1 MAASKRRPRVAVTMG
16 DPAGIGPEICLR
28 LLADSRV
35 LRRCV
40 PVVFGNAEVLDRV
53 ARACRLPGPDRVVTG
68 EQGHSDLSESSP
80 AVVDPGGLE
89 AYRVRPGRVQA
100 SCGRAGFRFLEAA
113 ATRTM
118 NGEFAA
124 LATGPIN
131 KQALQAGGI
140 PFSGHTD
147 YLAAATGTPAVY
159 MMLASDELRVSM
171 VTGHVGV
178 ERVSRELTKAR
189 VLEAIRL
196 TRDAVVNLRGE
207 TPRLAVSGLNPHAG
221 EGGLFGSGE
230 EEHVIR
236 PAVEAAR
243 REGMEVDGPL
253 PADTLFVPSVRSRYQ
268 AVVTMYHD
276 QGHVP
281 FKMISFDRGIH
292 MTLGLPLVRTSVA
305 HGTAFDIAWTG
316 RASPQSLIQAVLW
329 AGRLAER
336 KRAVRGRSAAGRTAA
351 RRVG

>member
-1 MAASKRRPRVAVTMG
+1 MSRDFSASRRRPRVAVTMG

-28 LLADSRV
+28 LLADPHV
-35 LRRCV
+35 LERCL
-40 PVVFGNAEVLDRV
+40 PVVFGDGEVLSRV
-53 ARACRLPGPDRVVTG
+53 ARACRLPRPDRVVTEG
-68 EQGHSDLSESSP
+68 QGPLDLTEPSP
-80 AVVDPGGLE
+80 AVVDLGGQE
-89 AYRVRPGRVQA
+89 AYRILPGRIQA
-100 SCGRAGFRFLEAA
+100 SCGRAAFRYLEAA
-113 ATRTM
+113 TTRTL

-131 KQALQAGGI
+131 KRALQVGGI

-147 YLAAATGTPAVY
+147 YLAAATGSPAAY

-178 ERVSRELTKAR
+178 ERVARELTTAR

-196 TRDAVVNLRGE
+196 TRDAVVKLHGKA
-207 TPRLAVSGLNPHAG
+207 PRLAVSGLNPHAG

-230 EEHVIR
+230 EERVIR

-268 AVVTMYHD
+268 AIVTMYHD

-305 HGTAFDIAWTG
+305 HGTAFDIAWAG
-316 RASPQSLIQAVLW
+316 RADPQSLIQAVLW
-329 AGRLAER
+329 AGRLAQR
-336 KRAVRGRSAAGRTAA
+336 TRTVHSRAAA
-351 RRVG
+351 RRAG

>member
-1 MAASKRRPRVAVTMG
+1 MG
-16 DPAGIGPEICLR
+16 DPSGIGPEICLR
-28 LLADSRV
+28 LLTDSRV
-35 LRRCV
+35 LKRCV
-40 PVVFGNAEVLDRV
+40 PVVFGDAGVLVRV
-53 ARACRLPGPDRVVTG
+53 ARQCRLLRPDRVVTG
-68 EQGHSDLSESSP
+68 GQGLLDLPGSSP
-80 AVVDPGGLE
+80 AVVDQGGLE
-89 AYRVRPGRVQA
+89 PYRIRPGQVQA
-100 SCGRAGFRFLEAA
+100 ACGRAAFRYLEAA
-113 ATRTM
+113 TARTL

-140 PFSGHTD
+140 PFAGHTD
-147 YLAAATGTPAVY
+147 YLAATTGSSSVY

-178 ERVSRELTKAR
+178 DQVSRELTTAR

-196 TRDAVVNLRGE
+196 TRDAVVNLSGK

-230 EEHVIR
+230 EERVIR

-316 RASPQSLIQAVLW
+316 RANPQSLIQAVLW

-336 KRAVRGRSAAGRTAA
+336 KSAVHSRTAA
-351 RRVG
+351 RRAG

>member
-1 MAASKRRPRVAVTMG
+1 MNRNYSASNRRPRVAVTMG

-28 LLADSRV
+28 LLRDSRV
-35 LRRCV
+35 LERCV
-40 PVVFGNAEVLDRV
+40 PVVFGDADVLIRV
-53 ARACRLPGPDRVVTG
+53 ARRCRLLRPDRIVEEG
-68 EQGHSDLSESSP
+68 PGFLDLPGSSP
-80 AVVDPGGLE
+80 AVVDLGGLE
-89 AYRVRPGRVQA
+89 AYRIRPGQVQA
-100 SCGRAGFRFLEAA
+100 SCGRAAFRYLEAA
-113 ATRTM
+113 AARTLS
-118 NGEFAA
+118 GEFAA

-147 YLAAATGTPAVY
+147 YLAATTGSPSVY

-178 ERVSRELTKAR
+178 DRVSGELTTAR

-196 TRDAVVNLRGE
+196 TRDAVENLRGE

-230 EEHVIR
+230 EENVIR

-243 REGMEVDGPL
+243 REGMDVEGPL
-253 PADTLFVPSVRSRYQ
+253 PADTLFVPSVRARYQ

-316 RASPQSLIQAVLW
+316 RAKPQSLIQAVLW
-329 AGRLAER
+329 AARLAER
-336 KRAVRGRSAAGRTAA
+336 KRAAHGRTAA

>member
-1 MAASKRRPRVAVTMG
+1 MSRRIAASKRRPRVAVTMG

-35 LRRCV
+35 LERCV

-53 ARACRLPGPDRVVTG
+53 ARACRLPGPGRVVTG
-68 EQGHSDLSESSP
+68 EQGHSDLSESFP
-80 AVVDPGGLE
+80 AVVDLAGLE

-100 SCGRAGFRFLEAA
+100 SCGRASFRYLEAA
-113 ATRTM
+113 ATRTL
-118 NGEFAA
+118 NGEFAS

-147 YLAAATGTPAVY
+147 YLAAATGSSAVY

-178 ERVSRELTKAR
+178 ERVSRELTQAR

-230 EEHVIR
+230 EEQVIR

-276 QGHVP
+276 QGHIP
-281 FKMISFDRGIH
+281 FKMICFDRGIH

-316 RASPQSLIQAVLW
+316 RANPESLLQAVLW
-329 AGRLAER
+329 AGKLAER
-336 KRAVRGRSAAGRTAA
+336 KRAVHNRTAA

>member
-1 MAASKRRPRVAVTMG
+1 MG

-28 LLADSRV
+28 LLADAQVS
-35 LRRCV
+35 RRCV
-40 PVVFGNAEVLDRV
+40 PVVFGDAEVMVRV
-53 ARACRLPGPDRVVTG
+53 ARRCGLPRPDRVLTEG
-68 EQGHSDLSESSP
+68 PELLRLPESSS
-80 AVVDPGGLE
+80 ALVDLGGLE
-89 AYRVRPGRVQA
+89 TYRIRPGRVQA
-100 SCGRAGFRFLEAA
+100 SCGRAAFRYLEAA
-113 ATRTM
+113 TARTL

-147 YLAAATGTPAVY
+147 YLAATTGSSSVY

-178 ERVSRELTKAR
+178 DRVCGELTTDR

-196 TRDAVVNLRGE
+196 TRDAVEYLHGG

-230 EEHVIR
+230 EERTIR

-243 REGMEVDGPL
+243 REGMDVEGPL

-268 AVVTMYHD
+268 AVVAMYHD

-316 RASPQSLIQAVLW
+316 RANPQSLIQAVLW
-329 AGRLAER
+329 AARLADR
-336 KRAVRGRSAAGRTAA
+336 KRTPRTTAAA
-351 RRVG
+351 RRAG

>member
-1 MAASKRRPRVAVTMG
+1 MG

-28 LLADSRV
+28 LLAESRV
-35 LRRCV
+35 LECCV
-40 PVVFGNAEVLDRV
+40 PVVFGNAEVMDRV
-53 ARACRLPGPDRVVTG
+53 ARRCRLPRPDRVATEG
-68 EQGHSDLSESSP
+68 RGPLDLSESSP
-80 AVVDPGGLE
+80 AVVDLGELE
-89 AYRVRPGRVQA
+89 AYRIRPGRVQA
-100 SCGRAGFRFLEAA
+100 LCGRAAFRYLEAA
-113 ATRTM
+113 TARTL
-118 NGEFAA
+118 NSEFAA

-131 KQALQAGGI
+131 KQALQAAGI

-147 YLAAATGTPAVY
+147 YLAAATGSPAVY

-178 ERVSRELTKAR
+178 DRVSRELTAAR

-207 TPRLAVSGLNPHAG
+207 MPRLAVSGLNPHAG

-230 EEHVIR
+230 EEDVIR

-316 RASPQSLIQAVLW
+316 RANPQSLIQAVLW

-336 KRAVRGRSAAGRTAA
+336 KRAFHGRTAAGRTAA

>member
-1 MAASKRRPRVAVTMG
+1 MNREFPASERRPRVAVTMG

-28 LLADSRV
+28 LLADPQV
-35 LRRCV
+35 LERCV
-40 PVVFGNAEVLDRV
+40 PVVFGNAEVLVRV
-53 ARACRLPGPDRVVTG
+53 ARRCRLPGPDRVVA
-68 EQGHSDLSESSP
+68 EGHELSDLSGSSP
-80 AVVDPGGLE
+80 AVVDLGGLE
-89 AYRVRPGRVQA
+89 AYRLRPGRIQA
-100 SCGRAGFRFLEAA
+100 SCGRAAFRYLEAA
-113 ATRTM
+113 TAQTVS
-118 NGEFAA
+118 GDFAA

-131 KQALQAGGI
+131 KQALQVGGI

-147 YLAAATGTPAVY
+147 YLATTTGSPSVY

-178 ERVSRELTKAR
+178 DGVSGELTTAR

-196 TRDAVVNLRGE
+196 TRDAVENLHGE

-230 EEHVIR
+230 EERIIR

-243 REGMEVDGPL
+243 REGMDVDGPL

-268 AVVTMYHD
+268 ALVTMYHD

-292 MTLGLPLVRTSVA
+292 LTLGLPLVRTSVA

-316 RASPQSLIQAVLW
+316 RANPQSLIQAVLGAARL
-329 AGRLAER
+329 AGRR
-336 KRAVRGRSAAGRTAA
+336 RTSRTAAAA

>member
-1 MAASKRRPRVAVTMG
+1 MSRDVAVSKRLPRVAVSMG

-35 LRRCV
+35 LERFI
-40 PVVFGNAEVLDRV
+40 PVVFGDGEVLARV
-53 ARACRLPGPDRVVTG
+53 ARACRLPGPDRVVT
-68 EQGHSDLSESSP
+68 ERQGPLDLCEFAP
-80 AVVDPGGLE
+80 AVVDLGSLE
-89 AYRVRPGRVQA
+89 AYRIRPGRIQA
-100 SCGRAGFRFLEAA
+100 SCGRAAFRYLEAA
-113 ATRTM
+113 TSRTL

-147 YLAAATGTPAVY
+147 YLAAATGSPAVY

-178 ERVSRELTKAR
+178 ERVARELTTDR

-196 TRDAVVNLRGE
+196 TRDAVVNLRGAA
-207 TPRLAVSGLNPHAG
+207 PRLAVSGLNPHAG

-230 EEHVIR
+230 EERVIR
-236 PAVEAAR
+236 PAVKAAR
-243 REGMEVDGPL
+243 REGMDVEGPL
-253 PADTLFVPSVRSRYQ
+253 PADTLFVPAVRSRYQ
-268 AVVTMYHD
+268 AIVTMYHD

-316 RASPQSLIQAVLW
+316 RANPQSLIQAVLW

-336 KRAVRGRSAAGRTAA
+336 KRTVHSRTAA
-351 RRVG
+351 RRAG

>member
-28 LLADSRV
+28 LLRDSRV
-35 LRRCV
+35 LERCV
-40 PVVFGNAEVLDRV
+40 PVVFGDLDVLVRV
-53 ARACRLPGPDRVVTG
+53 ARRCRLLRPDRVVTEG
-68 EQGHSDLSESSP
+68 QGLLDLPDSSP
-80 AVVDPGGLE
+80 AVVDLGGME
-89 AYRVRPGRVQA
+89 AYRVRPGQVQA
-100 SCGRAGFRFLEAA
+100 SCGRAAFRFLEAA
-113 ATRTM
+113 ATRTL

-147 YLAAATGTPAVY
+147 YLAAATGSPAVY

-178 ERVSRELTKAR
+178 DRVSAALTTAR

-196 TRDAVVNLRGE
+196 TRDAVVNLLSGE

-221 EGGLFGSGE
+221 EGGLFGAGE
-230 EEHVIR
+230 EEQVIR

-316 RASPQSLIQAVLW
+316 RANPRSLIQAVLW
-329 AGRLAER
+329 AGRLSAR
-336 KRAVRGRSAAGRTAA
+336 KRAVHGRTAA
-351 RRVG
+351 RRAG

>member
-1 MAASKRRPRVAVTMG
+1 MSRDFPASNQRPRVAVTMG

-28 LLADSRV
+28 LLADPQV
-35 LRRCV
+35 LERCI
-40 PVVFGNAEVLDRV
+40 PVVFGDGEVLARV
-53 ARACRLPGPDRVVTG
+53 AHRCRFPRPDRVVTEG
-68 EQGHSDLSESSP
+68 QELLDLPESFP
-80 AVVDPGGLE
+80 AVVDLGGLE
-89 AYRVRPGRVQA
+89 AYRIRPGRIQA
-100 SCGRAGFRFLEAA
+100 SCGRAAFRYLEAA
-113 ATRTM
+113 TTRTL

-131 KQALQAGGI
+131 KQALQTGGI
-140 PFSGHTD
+140 PFAGHTD
-147 YLAAATGTPAVY
+147 YLAAVTRSPAVY

-178 ERVSRELTKAR
+178 ERVPSELTTAR

-196 TRDAVVNLRGE
+196 TRDAVVNLHGE

-230 EEHVIR
+230 EERVIR

-243 REGMEVDGPL
+243 REGMDVEGPL
-253 PADTLFVPSVRSRYQ
+253 PADTLFVPAVRSRYQ

-276 QGHVP
+276 QGHIP

-316 RASPQSLIQAVLW
+316 QANPQSLIQAVLW

-336 KRAVRGRSAAGRTAA
+336 KRTVHSRTAA
-351 RRVG
+351 RRAG

>member
-1 MAASKRRPRVAVTMG
+1 MG

-28 LLADSRV
+28 LLTDRQV
-35 LRRCV
+35 LERCI
-40 PVVFGNAEVLDRV
+40 PVVFGDEEILVRV
-53 ARACRLPGPDRVVTG
+53 ARRCRLPRPDRVVTE
-68 EQGHSDLSESSP
+68 EQGLLELPRSLP
-80 AVVDPGGLE
+80 AVVDLGGVDGF
-89 AYRVRPGRVQA
+89 RVLPGRVQA
-100 SCGRAGFRFLEAA
+100 ACGRAAYRYLEAA
-113 ATRTM
+113 TARTLS
-118 NGEFAA
+118 GEFAA

-131 KQALQAGGI
+131 KQALQSGGI

-147 YLAAATGTPAVY
+147 YLAATTGSPAVY

-178 ERVSRELTKAR
+178 DRVSGELTTAR

-196 TRDAVVNLRGE
+196 TRDAVENLHGE
-207 TPRLAVSGLNPHAG
+207 APRLAVSGLNPHAG

-230 EEHVIR
+230 EERVIR

-243 REGMEVDGPL
+243 REGMDVEGPL
-253 PADTLFVPSVRSRYQ
+253 PADTLFVPSVRSRFQ

-316 RASPQSLIQAVLW
+316 RANPQSLIQAVLW
-329 AGRLAER
+329 AARLADR
-336 KRAVRGRSAAGRTAA
+336 TQTTRAATAA

>member
-1 MAASKRRPRVAVTMG
+1 MG

-35 LRRCV
+35 LARCV

-53 ARACRLPGPDRVVTG
+53 ARACRLPGPDRIVTEG
-68 EQGHSDLSESSP
+68 QVLLDLPESSP
-80 AVVDPGGLE
+80 GVVDLGGLE
-89 AYRVRPGRVQA
+89 AYRIRPGRVQA
-100 SCGRAGFRFLEAA
+100 SCGRAAFRYLEAA
-113 ATRTM
+113 TTCTL
-118 NGEFAA
+118 NGDFAA
-124 LATGPIN
+124 LATGPIS

-147 YLAAATGTPAVY
+147 YLAAATGSPTVY
-159 MMLASDELRVSM
+159 MMLASDELQVSM

-178 ERVSRELTKAR
+178 ERVARELTADR

-196 TRDAVVNLRGE
+196 TRDAVVNLRGAA
-207 TPRLAVSGLNPHAG
+207 PRLAVSGLNPHAG

-230 EEHVIR
+230 EERVIR

-268 AVVTMYHD
+268 AIVTMYHD

-316 RASPQSLIQAVLW
+316 RANPQSLIQAVLW
-329 AGRLAER
+329 AGMLAER
-336 KRAVRGRSAAGRTAA
+336 KLAAHSRTAA
-351 RRVG
+351 RRAG